1 MLARKS
7 IIPEEFGLPGLASRV
22 PRKPVFRDRINKARF
37 IAKNGSCNLAH
48 KNIREQGRF
57 LQDVF
62 TTLVDL
68 KWRFTLV
75 IFTTTFVSSWL
86 LFAMSWWL
94 VTFAHGDMDPERLDG
109 AHCVTGVKSFTSA
122 FLFSIEVQVT
132 IGFGGR
138 MITEQC
144 PAAITVLILQN
155 IVGLI
160 INAVMLGCI
169 FMKTAQSNRRAETLI
184 FSRHAVIAVRNNR
197 LCFMIRIGDLRKS
210 MIIGATVRLQVAL
223 SICWIAIAILPIVS
237 TSRCLS
243 FCCSAVRLQVVRKTT
258 TPEGEV
264 IPIHQIDVQTES
276 ATSSNSL
283 FLLAPLIICHV
294 IDKNSPLYDLSAMEL
309 QCSDLEVIVI
319 LEGVVETTG
328 ITTQARTSYISE
340 EIQWGH
346 RFVPIVTEEEG
357 VYSVDYSKFGNTVRV
372 GTPRCSAR
380 ELDEKPSILIQT
392 MQKSELSHQN
402 SLRKRNS
409 MRRNNSMRKGAGG
422 GGGSSGSLR
431 RNNSG
436 MLSSKVQ
443 FFTPA
448 EGGQSVNAVT

>member
-1 MLARKS
+1 MLPRKS
-7 IIPEEFGLPGLASRV
+7 IIPEEFALPALVSRV
-22 PRKPVFRDRINKARF
+22 PRKPVFRDRVNKARF
-37 IAKNGSCNLAH
+37 IAKSGACNLAH

-75 IFTTTFVSSWL
+75 IFTMTFLCSWL

-94 VTFAHGDMDPERLDG
+94 VAFGHGDLDTDRKP
-109 AHCVTGVKSFTSA
+109 AVEQCVTNVNSFTSA

-138 MITEQC
+138 MITERC
-144 PAAITVLILQN
+144 PIAIAFLILQN
-155 IVGLI
+155 IIGLI

-169 FMKTAQSNRRAETLI
+169 FMKTAQSHRRAETLI

-197 LCFMIRIGDLRKS
+197 LCFMIRVGDLRKS
-210 MIIGATVRLQVAL
+210 MIINAV
-223 SICWIAIAILPIVS
+223 
-237 TSRCLS
+237 
-243 FCCSAVRLQVVRKTT
+243 VRLQVVRKTM

-264 IPIHQIDVQTES
+264 IPIQQIDVQTES
-276 ATSSNSL
+276 AVAGNSI

-294 IDKNSPLYDLSAMEL
+294 IDKDSPLYDLSAMEL

-328 ITTQARTSYISE
+328 ITTQARTSYVTE

-357 VYSVDYSKFGNTVRV
+357 VYSVDYSKFGNTVKV
-372 GTPRCSAR
+372 ATPRCSAR

-392 MQKSELSHQN
+392 LQKSELSHQN

-409 MRRNNSMRKGAGG
+409 MRRNNSMRKGN
-422 GGGSSGSLR
+422 SMR
-431 RNNSG
+431 RNNSA
-436 MLSSKVQ
+436 LAVPKVQ
-443 FFTPA
+443 FLTP
-448 EGGQSVNAVT
+448 EGGANLAVT

>member
-1 MLARKS
+1 MLPRKS
-7 IIPEEFGLPGLASRV
+7 IIPEEFAFSPALVSPI
-22 PRKPVFRDRINKARF
+22 PRKPVFRDRVNKARF
-37 IAKNGSCNLAH
+37 IAKSGACNLSH

-57 LQDVF
+57 LQDVV

-75 IFTTTFVSSWL
+75 IFSMTFLCSWL
-86 LFAMSWWL
+86 LFAMFWWL
-94 VTFAHGDMDPERLDG
+94 VAFAHGDLNPNRKPPEQ
-109 AHCVTGVKSFTSA
+109 CVTNVNSFTSA

-144 PAAITVLILQN
+144 PTAITVLILQN
-155 IVGLI
+155 IISLI

-169 FMKTAQSNRRAETLI
+169 FMKTAQSHRRAETLI
-184 FSRHAVIAVRNNR
+184 FSRQAVIAVRNNR
-197 LCFMIRIGDLRKS
+197 LCFMIRVGDLRKS
-210 MIIGATVRLQVAL
+210 MIINAV
-223 SICWIAIAILPIVS
+223 
-237 TSRCLS
+237 
-243 FCCSAVRLQVVRKTT
+243 VRLQVVRKTT

-276 ATSSNSL
+276 AVASNSI

-294 IDKNSPLYDLSAMEL
+294 IDKDSPLYDLSEMEL

-328 ITTQARTSYISE
+328 ISTQARTSYVTE

-346 RFVPIVTEEEG
+346 RFVPIVTEEDG
-357 VYSVDYSKFGNTVRV
+357 VYSVDYSKFGNTVKV
-372 GTPRCSAR
+372 ATPRYSAR

-392 MQKSELSHQN
+392 LQKSELSHQN

-409 MRRNNSMRKGAGG
+409 MRRNNSMRKNN
-422 GGGSSGSLR
+422 SMR
-431 RNNSG
+431 RNNSA
-436 MLSSKVQ
+436 LAVPKVQ
-443 FFTPA
+443 FLTP
-448 EGGQSVNAVT
+448 EGGPNLAVT

>member
-7 IIPEEFGLPGLASRV
+7 IIPEEFGLPGLVSRT
-22 PRKPVFRDRINKARF
+22 PRKPVFRDRVNKARF

-94 VTFAHGDMDPERLDG
+94 VAFAHGDLDLERQNQS
-109 AHCVTGVKSFTSA
+109 HCVTDVKSFTSA

-144 PAAITVLILQN
+144 LAAIMVLILQN

-184 FSRHAVIAVRNNR
+184 FSRHAVIAVRNNC

-210 MIIGATVRLQVAL
+210 MIIGATVRLQV
-223 SICWIAIAILPIVS
+223 
-237 TSRCLS
+237 
-243 FCCSAVRLQVVRKTT
+243 VRKTT

-264 IPIHQIDVQTES
+264 IPIHQIDVEG
-276 ATSSNSL
+276 NSL

-328 ITTQARTSYISE
+328 ITTQARTSYVSE
-340 EIQWGH
+340 EIRWGH

-357 VYSVDYSKFGNTVRV
+357 VYSVDYSKFGNTVKV
-372 GTPRCSAR
+372 ATPSCSAR
-380 ELDEKPSILIQT
+380 ELDEKPHILIQT
-392 MQKSELSHQN
+392 LQKSELSYQN

-409 MRRNNSMRKGAGG
+409 MRRNNSMRKGAG
-422 GGGSSGSLR
+422 SSGNLR
-431 RNNSG
+431 RNTSGLVTVASG
-436 MLSSKVQ
+436 MCHR
-443 FFTPA
+443 
-448 EGGQSVNAVT
+448 

>member
-1 MLARKS
+1 RTEGRFIWASGQQQLLKKRSEMLARKS
-7 IIPEEFGLPGLASRV
+7 IIPEEFGLPGLASRL
-22 PRKPVFRDRINKARF
+22 PRKPVFRDRVNKARF

-94 VTFAHGDMDPERLDG
+94 VAFAHGDMDPERQNET
-109 AHCVTGVKSFTSA
+109 HCVTDVKSFISA

-138 MITEQC
+138 MITEHC

-184 FSRHAVIAVRNNR
+184 FSRHAVIAVRSNR

-210 MIIGATVRLQVAL
+210 MIIGATVRLQV
-223 SICWIAIAILPIVS
+223 
-237 TSRCLS
+237 
-243 FCCSAVRLQVVRKTT
+243 F
-258 TPEGEV
+258 G
-264 IPIHQIDVQTES
+264 
-276 ATSSNSL
+276 
-283 FLLAPLIICHV
+283 LL
-294 IDKNSPLYDLSAMEL
+294 N
-309 QCSDLEVIVI
+309 
-319 LEGVVETTG
+319 
-328 ITTQARTSYISE
+328 
-340 EIQWGH
+340 
-346 RFVPIVTEEEG
+346 
-357 VYSVDYSKFGNTVRV
+357 
-372 GTPRCSAR
+372 
-380 ELDEKPSILIQT
+380 
-392 MQKSELSHQN
+392 
-402 SLRKRNS
+402 
-409 MRRNNSMRKGAGG
+409 
-422 GGGSSGSLR
+422 
-431 RNNSG
+431 
-436 MLSSKVQ
+436 
-443 FFTPA
+443 
-448 EGGQSVNAVT
+448 

>member
-7 IIPEEFGLPGLASRV
+7 IIPEEFGLPGLVSRT
-22 PRKPVFRDRINKARF
+22 PRKPVFRDRVNKARF

-94 VTFAHGDMDPERLDG
+94 VAFAHGDLDPERQNLS
-109 AHCVTGVKSFTSA
+109 HCVTDVKSFTSA

-144 PAAITVLILQN
+144 LAAIMVLILQN

-184 FSRHAVIAVRNNR
+184 FSRHAVIAVRNNC

-210 MIIGATVRLQVAL
+210 MIIGATVRLQV
-223 SICWIAIAILPIVS
+223 
-237 TSRCLS
+237 
-243 FCCSAVRLQVVRKTT
+243 VRKTT

-264 IPIHQIDVQTES
+264 IPIHQIDVEG
-276 ATSSNSL
+276 NSL

-328 ITTQARTSYISE
+328 ITTQARTSYVSE
-340 EIQWGH
+340 EIRWGH

-357 VYSVDYSKFGNTVRV
+357 VYSVDYSKFGNTVKV
-372 GTPRCSAR
+372 ATPSCSAR
-380 ELDEKPSILIQT
+380 ELDEKPHILIQT
-392 MQKSELSHQN
+392 LQKSELSYQN

-409 MRRNNSMRKGAGG
+409 MRRNNSMRKVA
-422 GGGSSGSLR
+422 GSSGNLR
-431 RNNSG
+431 RNTSGLVTVASG
-436 MLSSKVQ
+436 MCHR
-443 FFTPA
+443 
-448 EGGQSVNAVT
+448 

>member
-7 IIPEEFGLPGLASRV
+7 IIPEEFALPALASRI
-22 PRKPVFRDRINKARF
+22 PRKPVFRDRVNKARF
-37 IAKNGSCNLAH
+37 IAKNGSCELAH

-75 IFTTTFVSSWL
+75 IFTMTFLCSWL
-86 LFAMSWWL
+86 LFAMGWWL
-94 VTFAHGDMDPERLDG
+94 VAFAHGDLDPHRESAIDK
-109 AHCVTGVKSFTSA
+109 CVTNVKSFTSA

-144 PAAITVLILQN
+144 PTAITVLILQN
-155 IVGLI
+155 IASLI

-169 FMKTAQSNRRAETLI
+169 FMKTAQSHRRAETLI

-197 LCFMIRIGDLRKS
+197 LCFMIRVGDLRKS
-210 MIIGATVRLQVAL
+210 MIIGAVVRM
-223 SICWIAIAILPIVS
+223 
-237 TSRCLS
+237 
-243 FCCSAVRLQVVRKTT
+243 QVVRKTT

-264 IPIHQIDVQTES
+264 IPIHQIEVPSDSTV
-276 ATSSNSL
+276 AGNNI
-283 FLLAPLIICHV
+283 FLVSPLVICHV
-294 IDKNSPLYDLSAMEL
+294 IDRHSPLYELSAMEL

-328 ITTQARTSYISE
+328 ITTQARTSYVSE
-340 EIQWGH
+340 EIRWGH
-346 RFVPIVTEEEG
+346 RFVPIVTEEDG
-357 VYSVDYSKFGNTVRV
+357 LYSVDYSKFGNTVKV
-372 GTPRCSAR
+372 ATPRCSAR
-380 ELDEKPSILIQT
+380 ELDDKPSILIQT
-392 MQKSELSHQN
+392 LQKSELSHQN

-409 MRRNNSMRKGAGG
+409 MRRNNSMRKVNVAM
-422 GGGSSGSLR
+422 R
-431 RNNSG
+431 RNNSS
-436 MLSSKVQ
+436 LAVPKVQ
-443 FFTPA
+443 FFTP
-448 EGGQSVNAVT
+448 EGNENMATT

>member
-7 IIPEEFGLPGLASRV
+7 IIPEEFALPGLASRI
-22 PRKPVFRDRINKARF
+22 PRKPVFRDRVNKARF

-75 IFTTTFVSSWL
+75 IFTMTFLCSWL
-86 LFAMSWWL
+86 LFGMGWWL
-94 VTFAHGDMDPERLDG
+94 VAFAHGDMDPHRERG
-109 AHCVTGVKSFTSA
+109 IEQWCVTNVKSFTSA

-144 PAAITVLILQN
+144 PTAIAVLILQN

-160 INAVMLGCI
+160 INAIMLGCI
-169 FMKTAQSNRRAETLI
+169 FMKTAQSHRRAETLI

-197 LCFMIRIGDLRKS
+197 LCFMFRVGDLRKS
-210 MIIGATVRLQVAL
+210 MIIGATVRLQV
-223 SICWIAIAILPIVS
+223 
-237 TSRCLS
+237 
-243 FCCSAVRLQVVRKTT
+243 VRKTN

-264 IPIHQIDVQTES
+264 IPIHQIDIHTES
-276 ATSSNSL
+276 AVTSNSI

-294 IDKNSPLYDLSAMEL
+294 IDRDSPLYDLSAMEL

-328 ITTQARTSYISE
+328 ITTQARTSYVTD

-346 RFVPIVTEEEG
+346 RFVPIVTEEDG
-357 VYSVDYSKFGNTVRV
+357 VYSVDYSKFGNTVKV
-372 GTPRCSAR
+372 ATPRCSAR

-392 MQKSELSHQN
+392 LQKSELSHQN

-409 MRRNNSMRKGAGG
+409 MRRNNSVRKTGSMRR
-422 GGGSSGSLR
+422 S
-431 RNNSG
+431 NSAL
-436 MLSSKVQ
+436 MVPKVQ
-443 FFTPA
+443 FLTPD
-448 EGGQSVNAVT
+448 GSQNVAVT

>member
-7 IIPEEFGLPGLASRV
+7 IIPEEFGVPGLASRM
-22 PRKPVFRDRINKARF
+22 PRKPVFRDRVNKARF

-94 VTFAHGDMDPERLDG
+94 VAFAHGDLGQERDRELDLG
-109 AHCVTGVKSFTSA
+109 RHNRTQCVTGDKSFTSA

-138 MITEQC
+138 MITEHC
-144 PAAITVLILQN
+144 PTAITVLIMQN
-155 IVGLI
+155 IIGLI

-184 FSRHAVIAVRNNR
+184 FSRHAVIAVRNNC

-210 MIIGATVRLQVAL
+210 MIIGAT
-223 SICWIAIAILPIVS
+223 
-237 TSRCLS
+237 
-243 FCCSAVRLQVVRKTT
+243 VRLQVVRKTT

-264 IPIHQIDVQTES
+264 IPIHQIDVQTET
-276 ATSSNSL
+276 ALASNSL
-283 FLLAPLIICHV
+283 FLLAPLIICHI

-328 ITTQARTSYISE
+328 ITTQARTSYVSD

-357 VYSVDYSKFGNTVRV
+357 VYSVDYSKFGNTVKV
-372 GTPRCSAR
+372 TTPRCSAR

-392 MQKSELSHQN
+392 LQKSELSHQN

-409 MRRNNSMRKGAGG
+409 MRRNNSMRKNAGG
-422 GGGSSGSLR
+422 SGGLR

-436 MLSSKVQ
+436 LLTPKVQ
-443 FFTPA
+443 FFTPT
-448 EGGQSVNAVT
+448 EGGQNLNAVT

>member
-1 MLARKS
+1 MLPRKS
-7 IIPEEFGLPGLASRV
+7 IIPEEFALPALVSRV
-22 PRKPVFRDRINKARF
+22 PRKPVFRDRVNKARF
-37 IAKNGSCNLAH
+37 IAKSGACNLAH

-75 IFTTTFVSSWL
+75 IFTMTFLCSWL
-86 LFAMSWWL
+86 LFAMGWWL
-94 VTFAHGDMDPERLDG
+94 VAFAHGDLNTNSKPVVDQ
-109 AHCVTGVKSFTSA
+109 CVTNVNSFTSA

-144 PAAITVLILQN
+144 TAAITMLILQN
-155 IVGLI
+155 IIGLI

-169 FMKTAQSNRRAETLI
+169 FMKTAQSHRRAETLI
-184 FSRHAVIAVRNNR
+184 FSRYAVIAVRNNR
-197 LCFMIRIGDLRKS
+197 LCFMIRVGDLRKS
-210 MIIGATVRLQVAL
+210 MIINA
-223 SICWIAIAILPIVS
+223 
-237 TSRCLS
+237 
-243 FCCSAVRLQVVRKTT
+243 AVRLQVVRKTT
-258 TPEGEV
+258 TPEGEI

-276 ATSSNSL
+276 VVASNSI

-294 IDKNSPLYDLSAMEL
+294 IDKDSPLYDLSAMEL

-328 ITTQARTSYISE
+328 ITTQARTSYVTE

-346 RFVPIVTEEEG
+346 RFLPIVTEEEG
-357 VYSVDYSKFGNTVRV
+357 VYSVDYSKFGNTVKV
-372 GTPRCSAR
+372 ATPQCSAR

-392 MQKSELSHQN
+392 LQKSELSHQN

-409 MRRNNSMRKGAGG
+409 MRRNNSMRKGN
-422 GGGSSGSLR
+422 SMR
-431 RNNSG
+431 RNNSA
-436 MLSSKVQ
+436 LAVPKVQ
-443 FFTPA
+443 FLTP
-448 EGGQSVNAVT
+448 EGGPNLAVT

>member
-1 MLARKS
+1 MLPRKS
-7 IIPEEFGLPGLASRV
+7 IIPEEFALPGLVSRV
-22 PRKPVFRDRINKARF
+22 PRKPVFRDRVNKARF
-37 IAKNGSCNLAH
+37 IAKSGACNLAH

-75 IFTTTFVSSWL
+75 IFTMTFLCSWL
-86 LFAMSWWL
+86 LFAMGWWL
-94 VTFAHGDMDPERLDG
+94 VAFAHGDLDRKPVIQQ
-109 AHCVTGVKSFTSA
+109 CVTNVNSFTSA

-144 PAAITVLILQN
+144 TAAITMLILQN
-155 IVGLI
+155 IIGLI

-169 FMKTAQSNRRAETLI
+169 FMKTAQSHRRAETLI
-184 FSRHAVIAVRNNR
+184 FSRNAVIAVRNNR
-197 LCFMIRIGDLRKS
+197 LCFMIRVGDLRKS
-210 MIIGATVRLQVAL
+210 MIINA
-223 SICWIAIAILPIVS
+223 
-237 TSRCLS
+237 
-243 FCCSAVRLQVVRKTT
+243 AVRLQVVRKTT

-276 ATSSNSL
+276 VVASNSI

-294 IDKNSPLYDLSAMEL
+294 IDKDSPLYDLSAMEL

-328 ITTQARTSYISE
+328 ITTQARTSYVTE

-357 VYSVDYSKFGNTVRV
+357 VYSVDYSKFGNTVKV
-372 GTPRCSAR
+372 ATPRCSAR

-392 MQKSELSHQN
+392 LQKSELSHQN

-409 MRRNNSMRKGAGG
+409 MRRNNSMRKGN
-422 GGGSSGSLR
+422 SMR
-431 RNNSG
+431 RNNSA
-436 MLSSKVQ
+436 LAVPKVQ
-443 FFTPA
+443 FLTP
-448 EGGQSVNAVT
+448 EGGPNLPVT

>member
-1 MLARKS
+1 MLPRKS
-7 IIPEEFGLPGLASRV
+7 IIPEEYSVPALASRIH
-22 PRKPVFRDRINKARF
+22 RKPVFRDRVNKARF
-37 IAKNGSCNLAH
+37 IAKSGACNLAH

-75 IFTTTFVSSWL
+75 IFTMTFLCSWL
-86 LFAMSWWL
+86 LFAMLWWL
-94 VTFAHGDMDPERLDG
+94 VAFGHGDLDKNRTG
-109 AHCVTGVKSFTSA
+109 REQCVTNVNSFTSA

-138 MITEQC
+138 MITEEC
-144 PAAITVLILQN
+144 TLAITLLILQN
-155 IVGLI
+155 IGGLI
-160 INAVMLGCI
+160 INAIMLGCI
-169 FMKTAQSNRRAETLI
+169 FMKTAQSHRRAETLI
-184 FSRHAVIAVRNNR
+184 FSRQAVIAVRNNR
-197 LCFMIRIGDLRKS
+197 LCFMIRVGDLRKS
-210 MIIGATVRLQVAL
+210 MIINAV
-223 SICWIAIAILPIVS
+223 
-237 TSRCLS
+237 
-243 FCCSAVRLQVVRKTT
+243 VRLQVVRKTT

-276 ATSSNSL
+276 AVASNNI

-294 IDKNSPLYDLSAMEL
+294 IDKDSPLYDLSAMEL
-309 QCSDLEVIVI
+309 PCSDLEVIVI

-328 ITTQARTSYISE
+328 ITTQARTSYVAE
-340 EIQWGH
+340 EILWGQ

-357 VYSVDYSKFGNTVRV
+357 VYSVDYSKFGNTVKV
-372 GTPRCSAR
+372 ATPPCSAR

-392 MQKSELSHQN
+392 LQKSELSHQN

-409 MRRNNSMRKGAGG
+409 MRRNNSIRKNNTM
-422 GGGSSGSLR
+422 R

-436 MLSSKVQ
+436 LSVPKVQ
-443 FFTPA
+443 FLTP
-448 EGGQSVNAVT
+448 EGGPSIVT

>member
-7 IIPEEFGLPGLASRV
+7 IIPEEFGVPGLASRM
-22 PRKPVFRDRINKARF
+22 PRKPVFRDRVNKARF

-94 VTFAHGDMDPERLDG
+94 VAFAHGDLGQERDRELDLDLDPGR
-109 AHCVTGVKSFTSA
+109 HNRTQCVTGVNSIEEEKEGEEEREKTISTGSQETLVLISVEIKSFTSA

-138 MITEQC
+138 MITEHC
-144 PAAITVLILQN
+144 PTAITVLIMQN
-155 IVGLI
+155 IIGLI

-184 FSRHAVIAVRNNR
+184 FSRHAVIAVRNNC

-210 MIIGATVRLQVAL
+210 MIIGATVRLQVFVHSL
-223 SICWIAIAILPIVS
+223 SP
-237 TSRCLS
+237 
-243 FCCSAVRLQVVRKTT
+243 
-258 TPEGEV
+258 
-264 IPIHQIDVQTES
+264 
-276 ATSSNSL
+276 
-283 FLLAPLIICHV
+283 
-294 IDKNSPLYDLSAMEL
+294 
-309 QCSDLEVIVI
+309 
-319 LEGVVETTG
+319 GVVETTG
-328 ITTQARTSYISE
+328 ITTQARTSYVSD

-357 VYSVDYSKFGNTVRV
+357 VYSVDYSKFGNTV
-372 GTPRCSAR
+372 
-380 ELDEKPSILIQT
+380 KPSILIQT
-392 MQKSELSHQN
+392 LQKSELSHQN

-409 MRRNNSMRKGAGG
+409 MRRNNSMRKSAGG
-422 GGGSSGSLR
+422 SGGLR

-436 MLSSKVQ
+436 LL
-443 FFTPA
+443 TPK
-448 EGGQSVNAVT
+448 